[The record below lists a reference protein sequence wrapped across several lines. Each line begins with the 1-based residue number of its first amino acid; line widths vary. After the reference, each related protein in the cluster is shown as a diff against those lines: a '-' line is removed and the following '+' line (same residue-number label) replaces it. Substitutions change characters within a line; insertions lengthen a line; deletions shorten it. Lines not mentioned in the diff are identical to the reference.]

1 MGSGG
6 GKSEGRPLVDYV
18 SASAFIVLPALPAR
32 SPSKIFLPLTT
43 CGSFESRSLNWPPGA
58 SSACGHRRLRSAG
71 VRLSRR
77 GQRDRVADHF
87 VVIVVVVSEA
97 GADGRGGAQR
107 HGRRAQRGR
116 VRRQSEQI
124 HRHQR
129 RRRGRCRR
137 KRSQV
142 GRDRSHRS
150 LVLITVLS
158 GHYITYIS

>member
-18 SASAFIVLPALPAR
+18 SASAFIVLPALPVR

-43 CGSFESRSLNWPPGA
+43 CGSFESRTLNWPPGA

-87 VVIVVVVSEA
+87 VVVVVVSEA

-124 HRHQR
+124 HR

-137 KRSQV
+137 KRGQI
-142 GRDRSHRS
+142 GRDRSYR
-150 LVLITVLS
+150 
-158 GHYITYIS
+158 